1 MFFFLAFLLDF
12 SRKVHVWMI
21 NRMMLAYN
29 TSQET
34 FKIKLRYNQA
44 RMRVTKLNIEGLLLQ
59 NTADDGST

>member
-12 SRKVHVWMI
+12 SRKVLMWLI
-21 NRMMLAYN
+21 NRMMLAHN

-34 FKIKLRYNQA
+34 FRIKLRYNQA